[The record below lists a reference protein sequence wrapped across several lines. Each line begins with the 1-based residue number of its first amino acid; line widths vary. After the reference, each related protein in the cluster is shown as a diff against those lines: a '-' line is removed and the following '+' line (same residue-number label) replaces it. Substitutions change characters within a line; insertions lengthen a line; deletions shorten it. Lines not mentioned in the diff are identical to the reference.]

1 MSTAQPQRPWRIII
15 VDDHPVM
22 LKGTEQLFEGQ
33 VDLVVVG
40 TATTG
45 REALQQLDNNA
56 PDLLILDIR
65 LPDMSGVAVA
75 QTVRATR
82 PEVRILVLTGY
93 DSPAY
98 ARALAQIGVHG
109 LLSKTTP
116 GPEIVCAARRI
127 CTGETLPIA
136 VLTPLEL
143 SGEALTEREQTVLAL
158 LVAGLRNRE
167 IAEQLHISL
176 KTVEFHVSQL
186 LEKLGARSRTE
197 AMSKAISLGL
207 VTPGETHQGAIES
220 V

>member
-1 MSTAQPQRPWRIII
+1 MSAARPQRPWHMII

-22 LKGTEQLFEGQ
+22 LEGTEQLFVGEA
-33 VDLVVVG
+33 DLRVVA

-45 REALQQLDNNA
+45 EEALRQIAACA
-56 PDLLILDIR
+56 PDLLILDLR

-75 QTVRATR
+75 RTVRATR
-82 PEVRILVLTGY
+82 PDVRILVLTGY

-98 ARALAQIGVHG
+98 AKALAQIGVHG
-109 LLSKTTP
+109 LLPKTTP

-127 CTGETLPIA
+127 CAGEALPIA
-136 VLTPLEL
+136 ALTPLDL
-143 SGEALTEREQTVLAL
+143 SGDALTEREQTVLEL

-167 IAEQLHISL
+167 IAERLHIAL

-197 AMSKAISLGL
+197 AMGKAISLGL
-207 VTPGETHQGAIES
+207 VAPGSEGDGE
-220 V
+220 